1 MRQERGATGSGR
13 RHKGTGKGR
22 GRISKNMAL
31 ENAIRKPKE
40 AGISLLHLLQMRKLS
55 SFQFPVL
62 GSIPKQKL
70 ASTKYLTEQPWP

>member
-1 MRQERGATGSGR
+1 MEGDTGDREGE
-13 RHKGTGKGR
+13 

-40 AGISLLHLLQMRKLS
+40 TRISLLHLLQMRKLS

-62 GSIPKQKL
+62 GSMPKQKL